1 MLESTNK
8 NVFDKDSTISSEKNK
23 TDMINL
29 AGEIN
34 IQMKDLESRLRTSFN
49 KSLEIDAARNNTFEL
64 QIETKI
70 DTINK
75 ELLNKI
81 ESVEN

>member
-1 MLESTNK
+1 MR
-8 NVFDKDSTISSEKNK
+8 
-23 TDMINL
+23 NL
-29 AGEIN
+29 ANEIN

-49 KSLEIDAARNNTFEL
+49 KSLEIDAVRNNTFESKL
-64 QIETKI
+64 ESKI
-70 DTINK
+70 DTVNK